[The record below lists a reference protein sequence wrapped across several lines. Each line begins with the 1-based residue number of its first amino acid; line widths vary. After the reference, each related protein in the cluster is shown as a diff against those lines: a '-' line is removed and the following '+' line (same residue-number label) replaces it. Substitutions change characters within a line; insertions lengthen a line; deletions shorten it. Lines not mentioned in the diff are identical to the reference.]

1 MKTLISKA
9 EGEKAINPTLNHF
22 QSKEKE
28 ESIYSSPA
36 GMYYTK
42 GNLISKMPVEG

>member
-1 MKTLISKA
+1 MKTLTSKT
-9 EGEKAINPTLNHF
+9 EGKKTINPTLNHF
-22 QSKEKE
+22 EHKEKE

-36 GMYYTK
+36 EMYYAK